1 MGTAGP
7 SYISV
12 PSFHFISAKRAGK
25 AKNAEEAGP
34 KTHLFIL
41 AIKPLCIAPIKS
53 PTGLQCL
60 VFLFP
65 K

>member
-12 PSFHFISAKRAGK
+12 SPFHFISAKRAGK
-25 AKNAEEAGP
+25 ATHAEKAELE
-34 KTHLFIL
+34 THLFIL
-41 AIKPLCIAPIKS
+41 AIKPLCVTPIKS
-53 PTGLQCL
+53 PTSLQCL
-60 VFLFP
+60 FFLFP